1 MVFSKSLFAS
11 LLLTSSLVVIS
22 SAKAGFDEQGHFK
35 LSVAK
40 LKKGYEEGVITLKD
54 GKTFSV
60 AEYYSWQKADFS
72 MAYDDSEKIYGCQN
86 YDYNG
91 GRPYKEDGYLFQK
104 IGGGGPLYV
113 QNPETGEWYYDY
125 DQLDPGFDVFNLI
138 LRPIKEEKEI
148 STDLSDRIADLS
160 ISSSSTEERVAD
172 LSSSSTSSPF
182 SHASSSTPTT
192 EEDSSITIRKTSSA
206 KIFIE
211 PNQISNTA
219 THSFY
224 AEHIAGRNLW
234 VGIEYVTL
242 ESRSW
247 WTQRLRRDA
256 YMHFGKQIDLE
267 HKRLDEIP
275 EEEKAQMIAG
285 QRSYLESMASI
296 SGSSYQGNIDL
307 LPVYVREAEGFAQCG
322 ANYDEAFME
331 LYFEKGPE
339 YSAQN
344 DDYLSAWR
352 GFQYNL
358 DYNPE
363 VPTWVAYVSSEPVEG
378 PLYTK
383 VSITSPQIKMA
394 MTLKVGK
401 SFYSPLGI
409 YKSPIA
415 TAFDERAGQ
424 NHRNLSMMM
433 HAGAARFVGQIQP
446 EVKYMVVRP
455 LASMSSIFAKSGLPF
470 SKSTGIRQASA
481 ALPYIRCI
489 TPIQHRWY
497 SAPEVLSDE
506 EKVNFGGSP
515 YIIIDPQTDEYHR
528 ISSDHWF
535 TESQFLGGM
544 PRENFETFPFVTVS
558 REELGKL

>member
-1 MVFSKSLFAS
+1 MVFNKSLFAS
-11 LLLTSSLVVIS
+11 LLLTSSLGVIS
-22 SAKAGFDEQGHFK
+22 SAKAGFDEYGYLK

-40 LKKGYEEGVITLKD
+40 LKKGYEEGEITLKD
-54 GKTFSV
+54 GKRFSV
-60 AEYYSWQKADFS
+60 AEFFSWQKADFS
-72 MAYDDSEKIYGCQN
+72 MVYDESEEIYGYQN
-86 YDYNG
+86 YG
-91 GRPYKEDGYLFQK
+91 EDSYLFQK
-104 IGGGGPLYV
+104 IGGGGPRYV

-148 STDLSDRIADLS
+148 STNLSERIADLS

-219 THSFY
+219 PHSFY
-224 AEHIAGRNLW
+224 AEPIAGRNLW
-234 VGIEYVTL
+234 VGIEYMTP

-247 WTQRLRRDA
+247 WTQRLGYEA
-256 YMHFGKQIDLE
+256 YMHFGKQIAHEYQFLE
-267 HKRLDEIP
+267 QMS
-275 EEEKAQMIAG
+275 EEEKAQRMENERIF
-285 QRSYLESMASI
+285 QESVASI
-296 SGSSYQGNIDL
+296 SGGSHQGNIDL
-307 LPVYVREAEGFAQCG
+307 LPPYVHEAEEFMGQRG
-322 ANYDEAFME
+322 ATDYDEEFMTVCSE
-331 LYFEKGPE
+331 NSPE
-339 YSAQN
+339 NSGQN
-344 DDYLSAWR
+344 NDYLSAWR

-358 DYNPE
+358 DHHPE
-363 VPTWVAYVSSEPVEG
+363 IPTWIAYVSSESVEG
-378 PLYTK
+378 PLYEK
-383 VSITSPQIKMA
+383 ASARSPQIKMA

-424 NHRNLSMMM
+424 SHRNLSMMM

-446 EVKYMVVRP
+446 DVQYMVVRP
-455 LASMSSIFAKSGLPF
+455 LASMSSIFAKSGLSF
-470 SKSTGIRQASA
+470 SKSTGIRQDSA
-481 ALPYIRCI
+481 ALPYIRC
-489 TPIQHRWY
+489 TTDLQRRWY
-497 SAPEVLSDE
+497 SEPEVLSDK
-506 EKVNFGGSP
+506 EKENYGNSP
-515 YIIIDPQTDEYHR
+515 YIIVDTQTGEYHR
-528 ISSDHWF
+528 IPSDHWF
-535 TESQFLGGM
+535 TKSPFLGGM
-544 PRENFETFPFVTVS
+544 PRENFEDFPFVTAS